1 MRQGLFRDEA
11 VEHNRPTLV
20 GEVLAAHRLP
30 FRWVTIA
37 GLLLAAAVIA
47 FLFFGTYTPKA
58 RVRGYLAP
66 SAGLIKVYALQTGTL
81 TESYVTEGQQ
91 VARGDVLFV
100 LSSERG
106 SLQVAQ
112 PQGLAIQQIEQRRA
126 HLELEQRTQQQID
139 GVQAAE
145 LHERLAGMRAQRQQ
159 LLSTISQ
166 QQQRVAQ
173 VDAIA
178 TRFASLL
185 EQKFVSVTQ
194 AAEQQSA
201 ALDQQARLQQLRLDQ
216 STLERDINSVRQQIA
231 TVSLEAAQ
239 RRSQMQ
245 RDQVTLEQERTE
257 YEARRTVVIVAPADG
272 MVTAIMT
279 ERGQLAGTQTA
290 LLTILPKHSVL
301 QARLLVPSR
310 AIGSVERGGNVSL
323 RYDAFP
329 HQRFGSFAGRIT
341 EVSRSLLAPAEIN
354 APVSV
359 TESAYRV
366 TVALEAQQ
374 VNLASGATLLQ
385 AGMELEADI
394 LLQRRRLIEWLFE
407 PVLGLARKV

>member
-1 MRQGLFRDEA
+1 MRQGLFRQEA

-30 FRWVTIA
+30 FRFVTIA
-37 GLLLAAAVIA
+37 SLLLTCTVITY
-47 FLFFGTYTPKA
+47 LFFGTYTPKA

-66 SAGLIKVYALQTGTL
+66 SAGLIKVYALQPGTL

-126 HLELEQRTQQQID
+126 QVELEQHTQQQID
-139 GVQAAE
+139 RVQEAE
-145 LHERLAGMRAQRQQ
+145 LRERLAGMRAQRQQ
-159 LLSTISQ
+159 MLSTISL
-166 QQQRVAQ
+166 QQQRVTQ

-178 TRFASLL
+178 TRFANLV

-201 ALDQQARLQQLRLDQ
+201 ALEQQTRLQELRLAQ
-216 STLERDINSVRQQIA
+216 STLERDINSLRQQIA
-231 TVSLEAAQ
+231 SASLEAAQ

-272 MVTAIMT
+272 MVTAILT
-279 ERGQLAGTQTA
+279 ERGQSAGTQTA

-310 AIGSVERGGNVSL
+310 AIGAVARGGSVSL

-329 HQRFGSFAGRIT
+329 YQRFGSFAGRIT
-341 EVSRSLLAPAEIN
+341 EVSRTLLAPAEID
-354 APVSV
+354 APVRV
-359 TESAYRV
+359 AESSYRV
-366 TVALEAQQ
+366 TVALDAQL
-374 VNLASGATLLQ
+374 VNLASGATPLQ

-394 LLQRRRLIEWLFE
+394 LLERRRLILWLFE
-407 PVLGLARKV
+407 PLLTLARKI